1 MPVTRL
7 RLWSLMAVLAPL
19 VLLGLTACGRG
30 SQFSGHPDF
39 ADLVDE
45 VSPSVVNISA
55 LTAAAPERQ
64 QAAATESPNGDEP
77 KSDAADRLPDWF
89 KKYYNEHDGQDAAPN
104 DDDAESQSL
113 GSGFVLW
120 GDGYILTNFH
130 VVRDAKE
137 VVVRLLDRRQF
148 TAQVIGSDE
157 PSDLALLK
165 IEATDL
171 PVVKL
176 ADASKIRPGQWVLAI
191 GSPFGFDYSVT
202 AGIVSAK
209 GRALQTEQ
217 YVPFIQSDVAINPG
231 NSGGPLFNLKGE
243 VVGVNSQIYSQS
255 GGYQGVSF
263 SIPIDVAAKVA
274 RQLKEHGRVTRGW
287 LGVVVQEVDRATA
300 QKLGMDKPEGAL
312 VARVIS
318 GSPGEKAGLKSSDV
332 ILTYN
337 DKVLASSTALPPEV
351 GSSDPGEIV
360 TLQVIRDH
368 KKITIK
374 VEVGKLD
381 LQQDAQA
388 QDIAP
393 QPKAPVGPL
402 GMVAIPLTPDQ
413 RRDAQVVS
421 GGVLISDIGDGPAL
435 RAGIRIGDVLLQI
448 NSQQVDSVQRLAEVV
463 TRLTPGASVP
473 LLVQRRGAPLFLSLD
488 VPATTKP

>member
-1 MPVTRL
+1 MPVTRS
-7 RLWSLMAVLAPL
+7 RLWCVAAVLAPVIL
-19 VLLGLTACGRG
+19 ISLTACGRG
-30 SQFSGHPDF
+30 GQFSGRPDF
-39 ADLVDE
+39 SDLVDE

-55 LTAAAPERQ
+55 VTAATPEQQ
-64 QAAATESPNGDEP
+64 QAAATDGQKGDA
-77 KSDAADRLPDWF
+77 SDQLPDWF
-89 KKYYNEHDGQDAAPN
+89 KKYYSEHEGQDANPPE
-104 DDDAESQSL
+104 DESESQSL
-113 GSGFVLW
+113 GSGFVLSN
-120 GDGYILTNFH
+120 DGYILTNFH

-148 TAQVIGSDE
+148 TAQVVGSDE

-165 IEATDL
+165 IDATDL
-171 PVVKL
+171 PVAKL
-176 ADASKIRPGQWVLAI
+176 ADSSKVRPGQWVLAI

-217 YVPFIQSDVAINPG
+217 YIPFIQSDVAINPG

-243 VVGVNSQIYSQS
+243 VIGVNSQIYSQS

-274 RQLKEHGRVTRGW
+274 RQLREHGKVTRGW

-312 VARVIS
+312 VARVIPN
-318 GSPGEKAGLKSSDV
+318 SPGEKAGLKASDV

-337 DKVLASSTALPPEV
+337 DQVLASSTALPPQV
-351 GSSDPGEIV
+351 GSTDPGEVV
-360 TLQVIRDH
+360 TLQVVRDR

-381 LQQDAQA
+381 AQQDVQA
-388 QDIAP
+388 QDLPPP
-393 QPKAPVGPL
+393 QAPVGPL
-402 GMVAIPLTPDQ
+402 GMAAVPLTADQ
-413 RRDAQVVS
+413 RREAQVVS
-421 GGVLISDIGDGPAL
+421 GGVLISDVADGPAL
-435 RAGIRIGDVLLQI
+435 RAGVRAGDVLLQI
-448 NSQQVDSVQRLAEVV
+448 NGQQVDSVQRLGEVV
-463 TRLTPGASVP
+463 SRLTPGDNVP

-488 VPATTKP
+488 VPAAAARP

>member
-1 MPVTRL
+1 MPVTRS
-7 RLWSLMAVLAPL
+7 RLWSLLAVLAPVIFL
-19 VLLGLTACGRG
+19 SLTACGRG
-30 SQFSGHPDF
+30 TQLSGRPDF
-39 ADLVDE
+39 SDLVDE

-55 LTAAAPERQ
+55 VTATTPDRQ
-64 QAAATESPNGDEP
+64 QAAATEPSKGDA
-77 KSDAADRLPDWF
+77 SDQLPDWF
-89 KKYYNEHDGQDAAPN
+89 KKYDSEHENQDSTPLE
-104 DDDAESQSL
+104 DDSESQSL
-113 GSGFVLW
+113 GSGFVLSD
-120 GDGYILTNFH
+120 DGYIVTNFH

-148 TAQVIGSDE
+148 TAQVVGTDE

-165 IEATDL
+165 IDATDL

-176 ADASKIRPGQWVLAI
+176 ADSTKVRPGQWVLAI

-217 YVPFIQSDVAINPG
+217 YIPFIQSDVAINPG

-243 VVGVNSQIYSQS
+243 VIGVNSQIYSQS

-263 SIPIDVAAKVA
+263 SIPIDVAAKVV
-274 RQLKEHGRVTRGW
+274 RQLKEHGKVTRGW

-312 VARVIS
+312 VARAIAN
-318 GSPGEKAGLKSSDV
+318 SPGEKAGLKAGDV

-337 DKVLASSTALPPEV
+337 DQVLASSTALPPQV

-368 KKITIK
+368 KKLMIK

-381 LQQDAQA
+381 AQQDVQA
-388 QDIAP
+388 QDLAP
-393 QPKAPVGPL
+393 PPQAPSGPL
-402 GMVAIPLTPDQ
+402 GMVAVPLTPDQ

-421 GGVLISDIGDGPAL
+421 GGVLISDVADGPAL
-435 RAGIRIGDVLLQI
+435 RAGVRAGDVLLQI
-448 NSQQVDSVQRLAEVV
+448 NSQQVDSVQRLSEVV
-463 TRLTPGASVP
+463 SRLTPGASVP

-488 VPATTKP
+488 VPAIGKP

>member
-1 MPVTRL
+1 MV
-7 RLWSLMAVLAPL
+7 VL
-19 VLLGLTACGRG
+19 VLPAVFALTACGRG
-30 SQFSGHPDF
+30 SQVSGYPDF
-39 ADLVDE
+39 ADLVDN

-55 LTAAAPERQ
+55 VTATPPEQQ
-64 QAAATESPNGDEP
+64 QAATTDTPQDSGGDQ
-77 KSDAADRLPDWF
+77 LPDWF
-89 KKYYNEHDGQDAAPN
+89 KKYSDEHGDQQPAP
-104 DDDAESQSL
+104 DDDGSASESQSL

-148 TAQVIGSDE
+148 TAQVVGTDE

-165 IEATDL
+165 IDATDL

-176 ADASKIRPGQWVLAI
+176 ADTSKLRPGQWVLAI

-231 NSGGPLFNLKGE
+231 NSGGPLFNLNGE

-263 SIPIDVAAKVA
+263 SIPIDIAAKVA
-274 RQLKEHGRVTRGW
+274 RQLKEHGKVTRGW

-300 QKLGMDKPEGAL
+300 QNLGMDKPEGAL
-312 VARVIS
+312 VARVIA
-318 GSPGEKAGLKSSDV
+318 GSPGERSGLKQGDV
-332 ILTYN
+332 ILSYN
-337 DKVLASSTALPPEV
+337 DQVLASSTALPPQV
-351 GSSDPGEIV
+351 GSSDPGEIA
-360 TLQVIRDH
+360 TLQVMRDR

-381 LQQDAQA
+381 AQQDALA
-388 QDIAP
+388 QDVAP
-393 QPKAPVGPL
+393 LPKASAGSL
-402 GMVAIPLTPDQ
+402 GLVAKPLTADQ

-421 GGVLISDIGDGPAL
+421 GGVLIDDVAEGPAL
-435 RAGIRIGDVLLQI
+435 RAGVRVGDILLQI
-448 NSQQVDSVQRLAEVV
+448 NGQQVDSVQRLAEVAG
-463 TRLTPGASVP
+463 RLTPGASVP
-473 LLVQRRGAPLFLSLD
+473 LLVQRRGAPLFLALD
-488 VPATTKP
+488 VPTVKP

>member
-1 MPVTRL
+1 M
-7 RLWSLMAVLAPL
+7 
-19 VLLGLTACGRG
+19 LLSLTACGRG
-30 SQFSGHPDF
+30 TQLSGRPDF

-55 LTAAAPERQ
+55 VTATTPDQQ
-64 QAAATESPNGDEP
+64 QASATGPQKGDA
-77 KSDAADRLPDWF
+77 SDQLPEWF
-89 KKYYNEHDGQDAAPN
+89 KKYYNEHDNQEATPSEDES
-104 DDDAESQSL
+104 ESQSL
-113 GSGFVLW
+113 GSGFVLSD
-120 GDGYILTNFH
+120 DGYILTNFH

-148 TAQVIGSDE
+148 TAQVVGSDE

-165 IEATDL
+165 IDATDL

-176 ADASKIRPGQWVLAI
+176 ADSSKVRPGQWVLAI

-217 YVPFIQSDVAINPG
+217 YIPFIQSDVAINPG

-243 VVGVNSQIYSQS
+243 VIGVNSQIYSQS

-274 RQLKEHGRVTRGW
+274 RQLKEHGKVTRGW

-312 VARVIS
+312 VARVITS
-318 GSPGEKAGLKSSDV
+318 SPGEKAGLKAGDV

-337 DKVLASSTALPPEV
+337 NQVLASSTALPPQV
-351 GSSDPGEIV
+351 GSSDPGEVV
-360 TLQVIRDH
+360 TLQVVRDR

-381 LQQDAQA
+381 AQQDVQA

-393 QPKAPVGPL
+393 PPQAPAGPL
-402 GMVAIPLTPDQ
+402 GMMAVPLTADQ
-413 RRDAQVVS
+413 RRQAQVVS
-421 GGVLISDIGDGPAL
+421 GGVLISDVVDGPAL
-435 RAGIRIGDVLLQI
+435 RAGVRAGDVLLQI
-448 NSQQVDSVQRLAEVV
+448 NGQQVDSVQRLSEVV
-463 TRLTPGASVP
+463 SRLTPGSSVP

-488 VPATTKP
+488 VPAAAKP

>member
-1 MPVTRL
+1 MPVTRS
-7 RLWSLMAVLAPL
+7 RLFTLAAVLVPVVFL
-19 VLLGLTACGRG
+19 SLSACGRSG
-30 SQFSGHPDF
+30 QFSGRPDF
-39 ADLVDE
+39 SDLVDE

-55 LTAAAPERQ
+55 VTAATPDQQ
-64 QAAATESPNGDEP
+64 QAAATTDGSKGDA
-77 KSDAADRLPDWF
+77 SDQLPEWF
-89 KKYYNEHDGQDAAPN
+89 KKYDSEHDGQESTQPEDES
-104 DDDAESQSL
+104 ESQSL
-113 GSGFVLW
+113 GSGFVLSN
-120 GDGYILTNFH
+120 DGYIVTNFH

-148 TAQVIGSDE
+148 TAQVVGSDE

-165 IEATDL
+165 IDATDL

-176 ADASKIRPGQWVLAI
+176 ADSTKVRPGQWVLAI

-217 YVPFIQSDVAINPG
+217 YIPFIQSDVAINPG

-243 VVGVNSQIYSQS
+243 VIGVNSQIYSQS

-312 VARVIS
+312 VARVIAN
-318 GSPGEKAGLKSSDV
+318 SPGEKAGLKSGDV
-332 ILTYN
+332 ILSYN
-337 DKVLASSTALPPEV
+337 GQVLASSTALPPQV
-351 GSSDPGEIV
+351 GSSDPGEVI
-360 TLQVIRDH
+360 TLQVIRDR
-368 KKITIK
+368 KTLTIK

-381 LQQDAQA
+381 AQQDAQA
-388 QDIAP
+388 PDLAP
-393 QPKAPVGPL
+393 PPAAPAGPL
-402 GMVAIPLTPDQ
+402 GMVAVPLTAEQ
-413 RRDAQVVS
+413 RRQAQVVT
-421 GGVLISDIGDGPAL
+421 GGVLISDIADGPAL
-435 RAGIRIGDVLLQI
+435 RAGVRAGDVLLQI
-448 NSQQVDSVQRLAEVV
+448 NGQQVDSVQRLGEVAS
-463 TRLTPGASVP
+463 RLTPGDNVP

-488 VPATTKP
+488 VPGAGKP

>member
-7 RLWSLMAVLAPL
+7 RLRSSMAVLAPL
-19 VLLGLTACGRG
+19 ILLSLTACERG
-30 SQFSGHPDF
+30 QFSGRPDF

-55 LTAAAPERQ
+55 VTATLPAQQ
-64 QAAATESPNGDEP
+64 QASATEEPNAEGAPKGDASEQ
-77 KSDAADRLPDWF
+77 LPDWF
-89 KKYYNEHDGQDAAPN
+89 KKYYNEHGGEEAAPSE
-104 DDDAESQSL
+104 DDSESQSL

-120 GDGYILTNFH
+120 DDGYILTNFH

-148 TAQVIGSDE
+148 TAQVIGGDE

-165 IEATDL
+165 IDATDL

-176 ADASKIRPGQWVLAI
+176 ADSGKVRPGQWVLAI

-274 RQLKEHGRVTRGW
+274 RQLKEHGKVTRGW

-318 GSPGEKAGLKSSDV
+318 GSPGEKAGLKSGDV

-337 DKVLASSTALPPEV
+337 DHVLASSTSLPPEV

-360 TLQVIRDH
+360 TLQVMRER

-381 LQQDAQA
+381 AQLDAQA
-388 QDIAP
+388 QDVAP
-393 QPKAPVGPL
+393 QPKPPVGPL
-402 GMVAIPLTPDQ
+402 GMVAVPLTAEQ
-413 RRDAQVVS
+413 RRSAQVVA
-421 GGVLISDIGDGPAL
+421 GGVLISDVSDGPAL
-435 RAGIRIGDVLLQI
+435 RAGIRPGDVLLQI
-448 NSQQVDSVQRLAEVV
+448 NGQQVDSVQRLTEVV

-473 LLVQRRGAPLFLSLD
+473 LLVQRRGAPLFLALD
-488 VPATTKP
+488 LPSTGKP

>member
-1 MPVTRL
+1 MLVTRA
-7 RLWSLMAVLAPL
+7 RPRSSMALLAP
-19 VLLGLTACGRG
+19 VVFLLLTACGRG
-30 SQFSGHPDF
+30 SQFSGRPDF

-55 LTAAAPERQ
+55 VTASPPDQQ
-64 QAAATESPNGDEP
+64 QAAATEPAP
-77 KSDAADRLPDWF
+77 KDDATEQLPEWF
-89 KKYYNEHDGQDAAPN
+89 KKYDNEHDGQDGAPS
-104 DDDAESQSL
+104 DGDGDPSESQSL

-120 GDGYILTNFH
+120 GDGYILTNYH

-148 TAQVIGSDE
+148 TAQVVGSDE

-165 IEATDL
+165 IDASDL

-176 ADASKIRPGQWVLAI
+176 ADSSKVRPGQWVLAI

-312 VARVIS
+312 VARAIS
-318 GSPGEKAGLKSSDV
+318 GSPGERAGLKAGDV

-337 DKVLASSTALPPEV
+337 DQVLASSTSLPPQV

-360 TLQVIRDH
+360 TLQVMRDH
-368 KKITIK
+368 KKLTIK

-381 LQQDAQA
+381 AQQDAQA

-402 GMVAIPLTPDQ
+402 GMVAVPLGADQ

-421 GGVLISDIGDGPAL
+421 GGVLISDVADGPAL
-435 RAGIRIGDVLLQI
+435 RAGVRAGDVLLQI
-448 NSQQVDSVQRLAEVV
+448 NGQQVDSVQRLAEVI

-473 LLVQRRGAPLFLSLD
+473 LLVQRRGAPLFLALD
-488 VPATTKP
+488 VPATAKP

>member
-1 MPVTRL
+1 MTVTRM
-7 RLWSLMAVLAPL
+7 RLWTCVAVLASL
-19 VLLGLTACGRG
+19 FFLGLTACGRG
-30 SQFSGHPDF
+30 SQFSARPDF

-55 LTAAAPERQ
+55 VTATPPESQ
-64 QAAATESPNGDEP
+64 QAAATESPNNDAPKGDA
-77 KSDAADRLPDWF
+77 SDRLPDWF
-89 KKYYNEHDGQDAAPN
+89 KKYYNEHDGQDAAPS
-104 DDDAESQSL
+104 DDDSESQSL

-120 GDGYILTNFH
+120 GDGYIITNFH

-148 TAQVIGSDE
+148 TAQVVGSDE

-176 ADASKIRPGQWVLAI
+176 ADASKVRPGQWVLAI

-318 GSPGEKAGLKSSDV
+318 ASPGEKAGLKSGDV

-337 DKVLASSTALPPEV
+337 DKVLASSTSLPPEV

-360 TLQVIRDH
+360 TLQVMRDH

-381 LQQDAQA
+381 MQQDAQA
-388 QDIAP
+388 QDLAP

-435 RAGIRIGDVLLQI
+435 RAGIRAGDVLLQI
-448 NSQQVDSVQRLAEVV
+448 NGQQVDSVQRLAEVV

-473 LLVQRRGAPLFLSLD
+473 LLVQRRGAPLFLALD
-488 VPATTKP
+488 VPASSKP